1 MEKQTEMTKRG
12 LMREHVSKIFTA
24 KFAKKAQRTPSFL
37 QKQESPETKRRI
49 GDCGSLPAMTSLTF
63 CELCAKSLRPLRLNF
78 LTLKMAR
85 ADGVGRLT
93 THYSLLTTHYPRLT
107 SHISHLTTHLLR
119 SYALTVF
126 FLLFLASAT
135 LTAQTVKLDYNDEK
149 NKETVRVQLFD
160 SYNGDFLMEL
170 PLTFHVTEDYVLFVI
185 IGDETGIKKNTAI
198 CLFDETME
206 LNDLTKKNRNFT
218 FSDNFK
224 KYHKKIYPFFERTNN
239 VEMMMPFQN
248 HCEYIETTPK
258 PLFFQIKNK
267 ANSIDLKLRFYL
279 ADISNKEKSGLKL
292 IAESGTIKTT
302 INIIK

>member
-1 MEKQTEMTKRG
+1 
-12 LMREHVSKIFTA
+12 
-24 KFAKKAQRTPSFL
+24 
-37 QKQESPETKRRI
+37 
-49 GDCGSLPAMTSLTF
+49 
-63 CELCAKSLRPLRLNF
+63 
-78 LTLKMAR
+78 MAR